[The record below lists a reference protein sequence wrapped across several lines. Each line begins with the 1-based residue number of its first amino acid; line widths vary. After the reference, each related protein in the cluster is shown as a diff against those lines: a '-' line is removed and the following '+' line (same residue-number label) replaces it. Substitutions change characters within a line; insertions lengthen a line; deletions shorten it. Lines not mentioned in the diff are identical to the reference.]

1 MEKKIR
7 WMGDHIFRIGSGGEA
22 TADVEPMFM
31 QIIGRQD
38 KIDSTNRTKAS
49 ERKQLTSWQ
58 KSSKERKNN

>member
-7 WMGDHIFRIGSGGEA
+7 WMGDHIFRTGGEA

-38 KIDSTNRTKAS
+38 KIDSINRTKAS
-49 ERKQLTSWQ
+49 ERKQLTTWQ
-58 KSSKERKNN
+58 KSPKERKNN